1 MAATSRLPALL
12 ARWRLALLA
21 LAARRRLRLPYA
33 AAAHVLGVLAGLL
46 TYGSARAVELPED
59 RADVMYHYYDGA
71 GTKASGPAVLVRKSL
86 ADKVSLSGS
95 YYVDM
100 VSNASIDVV
109 TSASPYKE
117 TRREENLGLDYLY
130 RDTLITLSGSNSNEP
145 DYVAKGAGI
154 DVSQEVFGGM
164 TTVSMGFSRGWDKV
178 GRKNEGFFD
187 VARHWNYRLGAT
199 QVLTPRILLSANFE
213 AISDDGF
220 LGSPYRVAY
229 WLDGVVQENAPR
241 TRTSRSAMLRAIADM
256 GSHDSARVQYRYF
269 RDTWDVSSTTV
280 EAGYSRYFGGERWL
294 GDAYLRYVTQE
305 RALFYFDN
313 AIGPRPTYIS
323 RNRQLGTY
331 KSYGL
336 GTRVAYTAKSVPGK
350 YSIKLNG
357 ALERARFNYADFTD
371 IRTETNQ
378 GVIATGKK
386 FSYDQTIIQVFV
398 TLTY

>member
-1 MAATSRLPALL
+1 VAATSRLPALL

-33 AAAHVLGVLAGLL
+33 VAARMLGVLAGLL

-117 TRREENLGLDYLY
+117 TRREENLGLDYIY
-130 RDTLITLSGSNSNEP
+130 RDTQITLSGSNSNEP

-154 DVSQEVFGGM
+154 DVTQEVFSGM
-164 TTVSMGFSRGWDKV
+164 TTISMGFSHGWDKV
-178 GRKNEGFFD
+178 GRKYEGFFD

-229 WLDGVVQENAPR
+229 VNDGPVKENDPR
-241 TRTSRSAMLRAIADM
+241 TRTSRALMLRTIADL
-256 GSHDSARVQYRYF
+256 GSHDSARLQYRYF
-269 RDTWDVSSTTV
+269 WDTWDVRSSTV

-294 GDAYLRYVTQE
+294 GDAYVRYYTQD
-305 RALFYFDN
+305 RALFYSDN
-313 AIGPRPTYIS
+313 AIGSPTYIS
-323 RNRQLGTY
+323 RNRQLATF

-357 ALERARFNYADFTD
+357 ALERTRFNYADFTD
-371 IRTETNQ
+371 IRTEATQ

-386 FSYDQTIIQVFV
+386 FSYDATIVQVFV